1 MNTKEKIYNYYDEYK
16 KFMRVDK
23 MPLIV
28 PVEKH
33 KTHNMDSFAS
43 LDKDFIQGQGIPIIY
58 VDSLLNYDESFIKS
72 IFFHE
77 FTHIY
82 DANIKFINLD
92 KSSLD
97 VVMDSFSEYHASQIE
112 MASQL
117 GMKNKNDIFT
127 LSGKFKT
134 DCKMKYKEEITDIQ
148 NYILYSLADIT
159 YVLNSQQNSL
169 SNMSDFLFEK
179 QYIETEKRIFY
190 YYGKYDLYIKYSGK
204 NMPDLLLQNCPQFSK
219 EINNIHN
226 FAKSKDIINN
236 IDPMKSAINDFR
248 KAYFE
253 HLK

>member
-33 KTHNMDSFAS
+33 KTHNCDSFAS
-43 LDKDFIQGQGIPIIY
+43 LDKDFIQGQGVPIIY

-92 KSSLD
+92 KSSLN

-117 GMKNKNDIFT
+117 GMKNKNDVFT

-134 DCKMKYKEEITDIQ
+134 GCKMKYKEEITDIQ

-159 YVLNSQQNSL
+159 NVLVNPQGSF
-169 SNMSDFLFEK
+169 SNMPEYLFLK
-179 QYIETEKRIFY
+179 QYVDTERRIFY
-190 YYGKYDLYIKYSGK
+190 YYGKYDLYTKYSGK
-204 NMPDLLLQNCPQFSK
+204 NMSDLLINNCSEFSK
-219 EINNIHN
+219 EINNIHSIL
-226 FAKSKDIINN
+226 KSKNVINN
-236 IDPMKSAINDFR
+236 IDSMKFAIQDF
-248 KAYFE
+248 KEKYFE
-253 HLK
+253 HFS